1 MDAHALRTLEF
12 DKILARVARLTS
24 FSGGGRELALT

>member
-1 MDAHALRTLEF
+1 MDAHALPTLEF

-24 FSGGGRELALT
+24 FSGGRELALT